1 MTRAEKATLREQRLK
16 ATLAAKG
23 RELAQ
28 VQAQNR
34 AAERV
39 KRDRRRQRVGTLA
52 DAAGLLIWDETTLA
66 GLFQILATL
75 RETPDPV
82 AVLASLLTDPGPLD
96 AGSVDGMAHPADGA
110 APAGAVVAVA
120 G

>member
-1 MTRAEKATLREQRLK
+1 MEERPENETDRLW
-16 ATLAAKG
+16 T
-23 RELAQ
+23 EYS
-28 VQAQNR
+28 
-34 AAERV
+34 RV
-39 KRDRRRQRVGTLA
+39 FD
-52 DAAGLLIWDETTLA
+52 DWDETTLA

-96 AGSVDGMAHPADGA
+96 AGSVAGMAHPADGA

-120 G
+120 R